1 MRRYTDLKN
10 KWEEEKK
17 KNERWLIKLISNG
30 ALLFFVVA
38 VVWTPNFTY
47 INYALS
53 LPIKL
58 ISRGHILSDYF
69 LYFKLFVVIVFSY
82 GVLKLLGR
90 FCRLFGSY
98 NVQGINLRSCAR
110 RIPNLHQQKKNC
122 EWNNFTK
129 LLFLIIKVL
138 KIVINK

>member
-1 MRRYTDLKN
+1 MYETLHGFKKQMRGR
-10 KWEEEKK
+10 KK
-17 KNERWLIKLISNG
+17 KTNERWFIKLISNG
-30 ALLFFVVA
+30 ALFFFLVA
-38 VVWTPNFTY
+38 VVWTPNFIY
-47 INYALS
+47 INYALF

-90 FCRLFGSY
+90 VCRLFGSY

-110 RIPNLHQQKKNC
+110 RIPNLHQQQK
-122 EWNNFTK
+122 
-129 LLFLIIKVL
+129 
-138 KIVINK
+138 KIVSEIILLNCSF